1 MSTEQQSGNDAA
13 GPLLVER
20 DGDVVTWTLNQPA
33 TLNAISDD
41 EVIDAIVDAV
51 AEVNRDQSVRAVI
64 LTGAGRAFSAGGNVK
79 DMASRSGLFGGA
91 AHTQRVGYREGIQRI
106 PRAMYTLEVPV
117 IAAVN
122 GPAVGAGC
130 DVAMMCDLRIASTA
144 AFFAE
149 SFVKVG
155 LIPGDGGA
163 WFLPRVIGP
172 ARAAEMA
179 LTGDRVDAATAL
191 EWGMVSRVVEPEELL
206 TEARALADRIAVN
219 PPIAVRMTKKL
230 LRESSRQSLDQL
242 LELSAA
248 MQGIAHHTE
257 DHHEAVAALLEKR
270 PGEYRGR

>member
-1 MSTEQQSGNDAA
+1 MSTGTENHA
-13 GPLLVER
+13 PLIVER
-20 DGDVVTWTLNQPA
+20 TGDVVTWTLNQPA

-41 EVIDAIVDAV
+41 DVIDALVGAV
-51 AEVNRDQSVRAVI
+51 ADVNRDQSVRVVI

-79 DMASRSGLFGGA
+79 DMASREGLFGGA
-91 AHTQRVGYREGIQRI
+91 SHTQRVGYREGIQRI

-122 GPAVGAGC
+122 GAAIGAGC
-130 DVAMMCDLRIASTA
+130 DLALMCDLRIASTS

-163 WFLPRVIGP
+163 WFLPRIVGP

-179 LTGDRVDAATAL
+179 LTGDRIDAATAL
-191 EWGMVSRVVEPEELL
+191 DWGMVSEVTEPERLL
-206 TEARALADRIAVN
+206 DAARVLADRVAVN
-219 PPIAVRMTKKL
+219 PPVAVRMTKKL

-270 PGEYRGR
+270 DGSYRGR